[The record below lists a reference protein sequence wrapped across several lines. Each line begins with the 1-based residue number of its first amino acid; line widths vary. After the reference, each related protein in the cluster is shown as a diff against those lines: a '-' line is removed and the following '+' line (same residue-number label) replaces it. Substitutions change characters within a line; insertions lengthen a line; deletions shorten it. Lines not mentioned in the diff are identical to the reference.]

1 MNGNKKIAKKIVAGS
16 MAVMMAAGLAG
27 TYEYHSNA
35 MQVQAAEQKDKD
47 TQELKETAEN
57 VLADHATDSEDTGF
71 SKEES
76 VYVKADASGNVKK
89 TTVSEW
95 LKNPEKG
102 GIPDMARQATR
113 KVRCVKG
120 IYLRRPP
127 MRLISLLP
135 MVWMMAPA
143 QRKSRA
149 LNMACVKRWNI
160 EAI

>member
-57 VLADHATDSEDTGF
+57 ILADHATDSEDTGF

-76 VYVKADASGNVKK
+76 VYVKADAS
-89 TTVSEW
+89 
-95 LKNPEKG
+95 
-102 GIPDMARQATR
+102 
-113 KVRCVKG
+113 
-120 IYLRRPP
+120 
-127 MRLISLLP
+127 
-135 MVWMMAPA
+135 
-143 QRKSRA
+143 
-149 LNMACVKRWNI
+149 
-160 EAI
+160 